1 MRRPREWFLGREG
14 GEGPGP
20 EARMIWT
27 HSRFRE
33 RAPVTGA
40 ERSAGSEGGQAQP
53 GLQEGRGVGFGP
65 HTGQATLGIIM
76 CWPFSAY
83 LLNEHMGVNLRMLH
97 LATSA
102 HGKLI
107 L

>member
-1 MRRPREWFLGREG
+1 
-14 GEGPGP
+14 
-20 EARMIWT
+20 MIWA

-53 GLQEGRGVGFGP
+53 GLQEGKGVGFGP